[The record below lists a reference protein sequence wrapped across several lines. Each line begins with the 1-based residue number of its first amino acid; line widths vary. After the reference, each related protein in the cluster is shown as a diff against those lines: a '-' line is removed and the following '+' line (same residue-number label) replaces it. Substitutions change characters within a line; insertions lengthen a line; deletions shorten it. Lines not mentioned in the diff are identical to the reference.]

1 MLKFYFANDEGLDGD
16 KSDSQ
21 KVFLKQEYFCTWLLK
36 MIEVSNGS
44 SSLHIIEKI
53 NRKVGLIEDVVVFK
67 KFRGKSVASS
77 LVNQLISI
85 SKKEGCYKTI
95 LNTDSK
101 TKSFYRKIRLYPKKF
116 SNGKL
121 DFNLTFLKPTDH
133 FL

>member
-1 MLKFYFANDEGLDGD
+1 MLVRGVNKKDAKSLILLMKEGFGWENNDDAYLSFFSNKNIFCLIAENEEG
-16 KSDSQ
+16 Q
-21 KVFLKQEYFCTWLLK
+21 I
-36 MIEVSNGS
+36 MGS

-77 LVNQLISI
+77 LVTQLISI

-101 TKSFYRKIRLYPKKF
+101 TKSFYEKLGFTQKNFQMEIRF
-116 SNGKL
+116 
-121 DFNLTFLKPTDH
+121 
-133 FL
+133 